1 MEPKRTQFT
10 FYFSFYDA
18 LAHLSKEQRG
28 EVMWAIAAYA
38 MLGEYPELDGPSM
51 CGFKLIRPVLDA
63 AEKKATGGKAARS
76 ASQAEKKS
84 KATTAKQKTDKKGT
98 EAQQKTNRTRT
109 EKEQKPKEKEK
120 EKEKEN
126 EIEIENECYTR
137 AGEVVDLYRQFCP
150 GLIPCELVSAQTN
163 RAILERLREHGDLD
177 IFRRLFRKAGSSDF
191 LLGKITGWRASLDW
205 LMEERNFAKVLN
217 GAYDNRPDPR
227 AVPKGASGELGA
239 AELEAIA
246 RVLREEP

>member
-1 MEPKRTQFT
+1 MEHNRKQFT
-10 FYFSFYDA
+10 FYSSFYDA
-18 LAHLSKEQRG
+18 IQELPKKQQGEIVLAVCAYALYG
-28 EVMWAIAAYA
+28 EVTELKGAAKCA
-38 MLGEYPELDGPSM
+38 FELIQPILDTASFRAQAGKKGRESTHQKRKVQSDSAEQTLNKPSTN
-51 CGFKLIRPVLDA
+51 R
-63 AEKKATGGKAARS
+63 
-76 ASQAEKKS
+76 QQ
-84 KATTAKQKTDKKGT
+84 TAKEG
-98 EAQQKTNRTRT
+98 EL
-109 EKEQKPKEKEK
+109 EKER
-120 EKEKEN
+120 EKEN
-126 EIEIENECYTR
+126 EIENDCYTR

-163 RAILERLREHGDLD
+163 RAISERLREHGNLD